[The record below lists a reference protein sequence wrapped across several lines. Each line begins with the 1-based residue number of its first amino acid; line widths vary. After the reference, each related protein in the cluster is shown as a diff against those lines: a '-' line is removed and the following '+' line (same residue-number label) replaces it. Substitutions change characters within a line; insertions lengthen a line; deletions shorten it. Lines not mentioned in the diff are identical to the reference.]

1 MKQGKIYLIPSPIS
15 DNDPQNILPNV
26 LEKIIPKIDLF
37 LVENARTTRRFFSA
51 LGIQNINKIQFE
63 ILDKDTPEEEVERL
77 LQFVKKGRSVGIVS
91 EAGCP
96 GIADPGSFFIRKAHE
111 VNLQIIPLSG
121 PSSIFL
127 ALMASG
133 FNGQRF
139 VFHGY
144 LPIDRKA
151 RKNKIR
157 EMEFQSKQMDQ
168 TQIFME
174 TPYRNRQIIDSLLEN
189 LDGST
194 RLCLASDIT
203 GNEEFIKTKTVR
215 DWKKS
220 FPDLHKKPTIYLISF
235 F

>member
-15 DNDPQNILPNV
+15 DNDPQMLIPPV
-26 LEKIIPKIDLF
+26 IKTIIQKLDLF
-37 LVENARTTRRFFSA
+37 FVENVRTSRRFFSV
-51 LGIQNINKIQFE
+51 LGIQGIDRIQFE
-63 ILDKDTPEEEVERL
+63 ILDKDTTGTETDRL
-77 LQFVKKGRSVGIVS
+77 LQFVKKGKSAGIVS

-96 GIADPGSFFIRKAHE
+96 GIADPGSSFIAAAHR
-111 VNLQIIPLSG
+111 VNIQIIPLSG

-133 FNGQRF
+133 FNGQQF

-151 RKNKIR
+151 RNNKIK
-157 EMEFQSKQMDQ
+157 EMELQSKKMDQ

-174 TPYRNRQIIDSLLEN
+174 TPYRNRQLIESLLEN
-189 LDGST
+189 LENST

-203 GNEEFIKTKTVR
+203 GKEEFLKTKTVR
-215 DWKKS
+215 EWKKTI
-220 FPDLHKKPTIYLISF
+220 PDLHKKPTIFLISYH
-235 F
+235 